1 MPIAGIAGMKNVT
14 LSSAPEMVATLNK
27 SNRASAGLQDAA
39 CGDNKLVPHRD
50 LQTYVDKHAG
60 FELQPGIRKDDP
72 HLGRPGI
79 HIHLR
84 VDKVHTASKRPARIG
99 IHSERCGSA
108 DLYTFEVVLEDLC
121 LNPNCG
127 KVGDGVEAHFRLNGN
142 TGQSIALGDVARD
155 WRIDVGQSPFVHSDT
170 AGGANLVCD

>member
-1 MPIAGIAGMKNVT
+1 RWNKRTECSLKLALRVDQEVCGGNNLLPRFQPLQHDKIVTHAGAQLHLARFDVT
-14 LSSAPEMVATLNK
+14 VATLDK

-50 LQTYVDKHAG
+50 LQTYVDEHAG

-99 IHSERCGSA
+99 IHRERCGSA
-108 DLYTFEVVLEDLC
+108 ALYTFEVVLEDLC

-142 TGQSIALGDVARD
+142 T
-155 WRIDVGQSPFVHSDT
+155 
-170 AGGANLVCD
+170 